1 MRLEITL
8 TGDTEVDLAKARRAV
23 NARLRTDPPK
33 AGYSVASVTDTWS
46 YTLKAKGKLVT
57 VVYGEH
63 IEFGEFDKGGDR
75 YEMTILNEP
84 YQVEEMYEEDIEEIV
99 GLQSWFILESYNG
112 EIVTHKN
119 PLYKGVTKA

>member
-1 MRLEITL
+1 MKLEIIL
-8 TGDTEVDLAKARRAV
+8 TGDTEADLATAKREAD
-23 NARLRTDPPK
+23 ARLNTDPPK

-46 YTLKAKGKLVT
+46 YTIKAKGKRVT

-75 YEMTILNEP
+75 YELTIINEP

-119 PLYKGVTKA
+119 PLAKGVEKR